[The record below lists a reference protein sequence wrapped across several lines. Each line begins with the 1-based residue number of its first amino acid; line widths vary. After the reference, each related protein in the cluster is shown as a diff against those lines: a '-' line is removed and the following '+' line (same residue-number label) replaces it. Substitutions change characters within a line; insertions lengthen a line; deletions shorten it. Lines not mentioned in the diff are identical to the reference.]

1 MLATAESCTGGLLAK
16 CLTDLPGSSEWFKGG
31 VVAYHNQIKE
41 ELLKVPRQLLEGFG
55 AVSKEVALAMA
66 NGARE
71 VLGSQYAI
79 ATTGIAGP
87 AGGTAEK
94 PVGTVWI
101 AVSSSRGAE
110 AVLLE
115 LRGSR
120 DEIRVETVENALRLL
135 LYNLRNDLCQE

>member
-120 DEIRVETVENALRLL
+120 DEIRVETVEKALRLL
-135 LYNLRNDLCQE
+135 LCKLRNDLCQE